1 MRNVVIRTD
10 LGAYRAVVKTKVET
24 GVPGM
29 KSAFKS
35 ATEAEREKRLELW
48 KRAIERGD
56 AEVLAQAIVEQREI
70 PEALRAAW
78 GLSSRTNPTGQNE
91 LVDELKREQLAIV
104 DASGALTPTARALD
118 DAEGL
123 SLG

>member
-24 GVPGM
+24 AVPDM
-29 KSAFKS
+29 KYAFKS
-35 ATEAEREKRLELW
+35 ATEAKREKRLELW

-70 PEALRAAW
+70 PEALRAAC
-78 GLSSRTNPTGQNE
+78 E
-91 LVDELKREQLAIV
+91 D
-104 DASGALTPTARALD
+104 
-118 DAEGL
+118 
-123 SLG
+123 

>member
-1 MRNVVIRTD
+1 
-10 LGAYRAVVKTKVET
+10 VKTKVET

-70 PEALRAAW
+70 PEALRAAC
-78 GLSSRTNPTGQNE
+78 GLSSRTNPTWAE
-91 LVDELKREQLAIV
+91 RARRLAQ
-104 DASGALTPTARALD
+104 A
-118 DAEGL
+118 
-123 SLG
+123 